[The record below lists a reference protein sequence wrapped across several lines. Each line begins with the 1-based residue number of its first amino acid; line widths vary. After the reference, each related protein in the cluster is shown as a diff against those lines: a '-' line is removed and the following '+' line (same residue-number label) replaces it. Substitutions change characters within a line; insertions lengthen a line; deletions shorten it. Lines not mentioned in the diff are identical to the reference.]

1 MITPIRE
8 ETISS
13 VRGKDM
19 RKYMQRYVDIQ
30 QQFYSQ
36 VAKFG
41 LDFDRENG
49 PALEAEAA
57 RLTAELAAD
66 EGTDFY
72 NNGKSICHGEK
83 STACK
88 ACAKGIGTA
97 TLFISFQCHRNC
109 YFCFNP
115 NQDNYEYYSTY
126 KNDWRKELNQILTNG
141 EKMTHIALT
150 GGEPLLYPD
159 EAVAFF
165 QFVKDRFNGVHT
177 RLYTAGDPLNEKL
190 LEQLRDAG
198 LQEIRFSVKPEEP
211 EGRVQ
216 TILDKMALAKQYI
229 PDVMVEMPVIP
240 GTLDEMKDLLVK
252 LDEIGIYGI
261 NLLEFC
267 YPLNN
272 AEEFKKRGFKIK
284 YPPHPVLYNF
294 WYAGG
299 LPISGSEVE
308 ALQLVKFAAEKG
320 LKLGAHYCSL
330 ENKHFGQIYRQ
341 NTTQPNTDKTMYFS
355 EKDFYLKA
363 AKVFGNNAKLV
374 KNELRS
380 AGVKDYEFNND
391 YHFLQFHP
399 KHIPLLSNKDMEIGI
414 SYYVQEFRGGAPVM
428 RELKCDLTTV
438 GTFSPEDL

>member
-126 KNDWRKELNQILTNG
+126 KNDWRK
-141 EKMTHIALT
+141 
-150 GGEPLLYPD
+150 
-159 EAVAFF
+159 
-165 QFVKDRFNGVHT
+165 
-177 RLYTAGDPLNEKL
+177 
-190 LEQLRDAG
+190 
-198 LQEIRFSVKPEEP
+198 
-211 EGRVQ
+211 
-216 TILDKMALAKQYI
+216 
-229 PDVMVEMPVIP
+229 
-240 GTLDEMKDLLVK
+240 
-252 LDEIGIYGI
+252 
-261 NLLEFC
+261 
-267 YPLNN
+267 
-272 AEEFKKRGFKIK
+272 
-284 YPPHPVLYNF
+284 
-294 WYAGG
+294 
-299 LPISGSEVE
+299 
-308 ALQLVKFAAEKG
+308 
-320 LKLGAHYCSL
+320 
-330 ENKHFGQIYRQ
+330 
-341 NTTQPNTDKTMYFS
+341 
-355 EKDFYLKA
+355 
-363 AKVFGNNAKLV
+363 
-374 KNELRS
+374 
-380 AGVKDYEFNND
+380 
-391 YHFLQFHP
+391 
-399 KHIPLLSNKDMEIGI
+399 
-414 SYYVQEFRGGAPVM
+414 
-428 RELKCDLTTV
+428 
-438 GTFSPEDL
+438 